1 MDDDGAGA
9 GGPERPSGR
18 PNWGTRQKFDDVVGK
33 KIILHLLTTSIHVA
47 NTPRRT
53 GKRDRKGG
61 PQLLVFHRAE
71 FRLDVEKTGRSATTP
86 VPARRTFYLMN

>member
-1 MDDDGAGA
+1 MKRSVAIATITGIRWDDDGAGA

-47 NTPRRT
+47 NT
-53 GKRDRKGG
+53 
-61 PQLLVFHRAE
+61 LHR
-71 FRLDVEKTGRSATTP
+71 
-86 VPARRTFYLMN
+86 